1 MTLQEKEFFK
11 NLMNTYK
18 NKDQNKSVNQ
28 KLKIHQDL
36 NNSIISF
43 SETKKMSSL
52 HQNQKDNL
60 NLSVLSQQ
68 NNLPPKKNSFKR
80 LNLD

>member
-18 NKDQNKSVNQ
+18 EKDYNKSVNQ
-28 KLKIHQDL
+28 KLKINQDL
-36 NNSIISF
+36 NNSKKSF
-43 SETKKMSSL
+43 SEMKKINSL
-52 HQNQKDNL
+52 HQNQNDNL
-60 NLSVLSQQ
+60 NLSVLTRH
-68 NNLPPKKNSFKR
+68 NDLPPKKNSFKK